1 MFEGLANR
9 ADLPA
14 PIGLFRPLADSL
26 DAAARKGGPGC
37 APLRPAPEL
46 RLYQL
51 SARPIEVLTGCCTAH
66 PTLREG
72 PTMTS
77 EVYLVDPLQRW
88 VRTLSRFYR
97 LGEPAHDRLHDDPG
111 RRS

>member
-9 ADLPA
+9 ADLPVQ
-14 PIGLFRPLADSL
+14 IGLLRPLADNL

-37 APLRPAPEL
+37 APLGRAPEL

-51 SARPIEVLTGCCTAH
+51 SLRPIAVLTGCCTAH

-77 EVYLVDPLQRW
+77 EVCLLDPRRRW
-88 VRTLSRFYR
+88 VRTLSRSYR
-97 LGEPAHDRLHDDPG
+97 LGEPAPDRLYDDPG